1 MKAIMKKTSVAMAV
15 IGTAFM
21 AMAATSFEVKNVEAH
36 QRWPWNGKVDI
47 DFNIECAD
55 LSASFR
61 VNVECTDHDGNTNIV
76 LQTLKYNGQGAA
88 ATAFTLAPGPHRI
101 VWDGDVDVPNRR
113 LARLS
118 FAVYA
123 KLIGE
128 EDTASYMVID
138 LSGGANATSYPVS
151 YRTGVPSGGW
161 TDEYKSTKL
170 VLRRCPAGT
179 DPLNRY
185 TLSKDF
191 FVGVFEV
198 TQKQWYLVMGTTPSR
213 SYYGIGDTYPVYNV
227 SYNMIRGSSS
237 GSRWPSSSSVDS
249 DSFIGR
255 LRNRTGISE
264 LDLPTEAQWE
274 YACRAGTTTT
284 YNTGDSESALAAAG
298 WYSSN
303 SSSTTHPVGQKTAN
317 AWGLYDMHGN
327 VYEWCLNW
335 NAWNYSLSGTDPVG
349 ASSGSDRDSRGGSW
363 SNDADYCTSWHSYY
377 FSPSYTINDLGFRL
391 SRTMP

>member
-1 MKAIMKKTSVAMAV
+1 MTKTAMAMAV
-15 IGTAFM
+15 ISTAFM
-21 AMAATSFEVKNVEAH
+21 AMATTTFEVKNVEAH

-47 DFNIECAD
+47 DFMIECSD
-55 LSASFR
+55 PSASFR

-76 LQTLKYNGQGAA
+76 LRTLKYNGQGAA
-88 ATAFTLAPGPHRI
+88 AFTLAPGQHRI
-101 VWDGDVDVPNRR
+101 VWDGDVDVPNRQ
-113 LARLS
+113 LANVS
-118 FAVYA
+118 FAVFA
-123 KLIGE
+123 KLVGE
-128 EDTASYMVID
+128 EDTAEYMVID
-138 LSGGANATSYPVS
+138 LSGGADATSYPVS
-151 YRTGVPSGGW
+151 YRTGGLSGGW
-161 TDEYKSTKL
+161 TDEYKTTKL
-170 VLRRCPAGT
+170 VLRRCPAGV

-198 TQKQWYLVMGTTPSR
+198 TQKQYELVMGSNPSEFK
-213 SYYGIGDTYPVYNV
+213 GDTLPVEVV
-227 SYNMIRGSSS
+227 SYNMIRGASS
-237 GSRWPSSSSVDS
+237 GSQWPASSSVDT

-255 LRNRTGISE
+255 LRSRTGITE

-284 YNTGDSESALAAAG
+284 YNTGDSESALSAAG

-327 VYEWCLNW
+327 VYEWCLDW
-335 NAWNYSLSGTDPVG
+335 NDWNYSLSGTDPVG
-349 ASSGSDRDSRGGSW
+349 ASSGFGRFNRGGSW
-363 SNDADYCTSWHSYY
+363 SFDAGRCASSYRSKY
-377 FSPSYTINDLGFRL
+377 DSPSITSDNLGFRL

>member
-1 MKAIMKKTSVAMAV
+1 MKKTALFAISAISVAFV
-15 IGTAFM
+15 
-21 AMAATSFEVKNVEAH
+21 AMAATSFEVKEVEAH
-36 QRWPWNGKVDI
+36 QRWPWNGMVDI
-47 DFNIECAD
+47 DFNIECVDQA
-55 LSASFR
+55 ASFF
-61 VNVECTDHDGNTNIV
+61 VNLECTDHDGNTNIV
-76 LQTLKYNGQGAA
+76 MKTLKYNGQGNVAK
-88 ATAFTLAPGPHRI
+88 TFTLSPGRHRI
-101 VWDGDVDVPNRR
+101 VWNGDADVPNRR
-113 LARLS
+113 LRNIS

-123 KLIGE
+123 KEVGA
-128 EDTASYMVID
+128 EDSASYMVID
-138 LSGGANATSYPVS
+138 LSGGANASSYPVM
-151 YRTGVPSGGW
+151 YLTGVPSGGW

-170 VLRRCPAGT
+170 VLRKCPAGK

-198 TQKQWYLVMGTTPSR
+198 TQKQWALVMGSNPS
-213 SYYGIGDTYPVYNV
+213 SYYGVGNTYPVYYV
-227 SYNMIRGSSS
+227 SYDMIRGSSA
-237 GSRWPSSSSVDS
+237 GSLWPSSSAVDS

-255 LRNRTGISE
+255 LRTRTGISE

-303 SSSTTHPVGQKTAN
+303 SSYTTHPVGEKSAN

-327 VYEWCLNW
+327 VWEWCLDW
-335 NAWNYSLSGTDPVG
+335 NNGDELSGTDPVG
-349 ASSGSDRDSRGGSW
+349 ASSGSSRDSRGGFW
-363 SNDADYCTSWHSYY
+363 DIVADFCTSSYRY
-377 FSPSYTINDLGFRL
+377 YNSPSRPHYYLGFRL